1 MSIQSALR
9 CISIAV
15 AVLAGCRADSSED
28 GGQPEDARPGPDLT
42 TTDLPTGPEARD
54 SAAATCNP
62 GEGLITSDGECNS
75 PPYPT
80 RRVPFTVGT
89 GSPPTFTGGTLVD
102 GLYTAIKAEGWN
114 VATGAGRQMGIV
126 LMNGGKTLLWFG
138 QTLNADGTGDAE
150 PSSTA
155 NGLAWLRANFD
166 LSVKTSNTLT
176 LTKTCGTGTAGG
188 PPELLYTMTTTDP
201 PQLILANPQAAD
213 PTSAVTTYE
222 RQGCPTT
229 P

>member
-1 MSIQSALR
+1 MSNRLHIRYALTTILVGCGGGSA
-9 CISIAV
+9 
-15 AVLAGCRADSSED
+15 
-28 GGQPEDARPGPDLT
+28 EDAGPPQDVRPAPDVTAPGPDARDVGGMTCANVPGLT
-42 TTDLPTGPEARD
+42 TDNGQ
-54 SAAATCNP
+54 CN
-62 GEGLITSDGECNS
+62 TV
-75 PPYPT
+75 PYPT

-89 GSPPTFTGGTLVD
+89 GAPPTFTGGTLVD

-114 VATGAGRQMGIV
+114 VTTGSGRQMGIV

-150 PSSTA
+150 PSTTS
-155 NGLAWLRANFD
+155 NGLAWLRANFE
-166 LSVKTSNTLT
+166 LSSAAPNTLA
-176 LTKTCGTGTAGG
+176 LAKTCGAGTAGG

-201 PQLILANPQAAD
+201 PQLVLAQATN

-222 RQGCPTT
+222 RQGCPTA